1 MVFMIVIVFG
11 LPGAGK
17 SYFADRLAARMEAD
31 YINSDRVRMKM
42 PGSRTYSENE
52 KLFVYDKMLARVQ
65 QSIVQNK
72 TLVLDATFYKD
83 AIRKKF
89 MKDAGNNILFIEV
102 KADEPVIKERLKQK
116 RVNSE
121 ADFDVYKL
129 IQSQFEPM
137 KEPHL
142 ILYSTDDNITDMIN
156 KAMNYLKVTDDEG
169 SN

>member
-1 MVFMIVIVFG
+1 MIVIVFG

-17 SYFADRLAARMEAD
+17 SYFASRLATRMEAD
-31 YINSDRVRMKM
+31 YITSDRVRKKM
-42 PGSRTYSENE
+42 YIDRKYSAQE
-52 KLFVYDKMLARVQ
+52 KLSVYDEMLAQ
-65 QSIVQNK
+65 MQEAIKQK
-72 TLVLDATFYKD
+72 KALVLDATFYKD

-89 MKDAGNNILFIEV
+89 MKEAGNNILFFEV

-121 ADFDVYKL
+121 ADFDIYKL

-169 SN
+169 TD